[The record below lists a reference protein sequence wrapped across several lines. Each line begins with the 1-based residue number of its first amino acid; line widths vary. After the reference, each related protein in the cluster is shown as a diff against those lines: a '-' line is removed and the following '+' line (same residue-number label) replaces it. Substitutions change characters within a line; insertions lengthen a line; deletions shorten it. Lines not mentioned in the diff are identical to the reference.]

1 MAPWGEPP
9 QPVNDA
15 PSASGTP
22 ATPPTPPTAS
32 AVDLVQTYGELEL
45 EYAAVRKGCGLF
57 DTPHRAVLEVRGSER
72 LAFLNRM
79 LTQELKGLRP
89 RDARKSFWLNRKG
102 RLDADLLL
110 FETGSSILL
119 DLDIHAAARTLAGL
133 DAFVIADD
141 VTIADVSADWSRMA
155 LHGPTAA
162 MLLDE
167 IADTAQGSLSARTL
181 APGAVTKV
189 AFTLGEPDEYGNSE
203 AANVWV
209 VRDDATGECGLELF
223 VPRQYALAVYRQ
235 LLEAGTDP
243 GLTIDGS
250 RPTVGHRARLR
261 PIGWHA
267 YNIARIEA
275 GTPIYNIDFGPE
287 NLPAESGIL
296 DQRVSFTKGCYLGQ
310 EIVARMHARGHPKQT
325 LVALKIEPPPH
336 ARDPHTGLSFMPVS
350 GGAVYALPEGTAIEA
365 FKPGEQQPVGTI
377 TSSSLAPMLS
387 AIPVCFAQLRW
398 GHHLPGTRHVVIA
411 EGVTAAAVVQPS
423 LAFWRSPVAL

>member
-9 QPVNDA
+9 QQASSESAPAADAMPAPAVN
-15 PSASGTP
+15 
-22 ATPPTPPTAS
+22 
-32 AVDLVQTYGELEL
+32 LVQTYGELEL
-45 EYAAVRKGCGLF
+45 EYAAVRKSCGLF

-79 LTQELKGLRP
+79 LTQELKGLKP

-119 DLDIHAAARTLAGL
+119 DLDIHAAARTLSGL
-133 DAFVIADD
+133 DAFIIADD
-141 VTIADVSADWSRMA
+141 VTLADVSADWSRMA
-155 LHGPTAA
+155 LHGPTSA

-167 IADTAQGSLSARTL
+167 ISDTTEGSLAARAL
-181 APGAVTKV
+181 SPGGVTKV
-189 AFTLGEPDEYGNSE
+189 AFTLGEPDEYGNAA

-223 VPRQYALAVYRQ
+223 VPREHALTVYRQ

-250 RPTVGHRARLR
+250 RPTVGHRVRLR

-325 LVALKIEPPPH
+325 LAALKIEPPPH
-336 ARDPHTGLSFMPVS
+336 ARDQQTGLPFMPVS
-350 GGAVYALPEGTAIEA
+350 GGAIFTLPEATPVES
-365 FKPGEQQPVGTI
+365 FKPGDQQSVGTI

-387 AIPVCFAQLRW
+387 AAPVCFAQLKW
-398 GHHLPGTRHVVIA
+398 GQHLPGTRHVVIA
-411 EGVTAAAVVQPS
+411 EGVPAAAVVQPS
-423 LAFWRSPVAL
+423 LSFWRSPAVV